1 MHLSEHDLNLLKY
14 LFKVKVATYKQ
25 IHRDIYPMYAMKT
38 TYKRVITLQK
48 NRLLFSSYNRIG
60 LPKEKVLSLTKLGYG
75 KFVEIG
81 GESRVEL
88 KSDAVAHDLVLADI
102 RHKFLKL
109 KQIKDYYTENQ
120 VQTWWQ
126 KSSDYVQKG
135 LASLNTDALA
145 LTSIG
150 DELVWAAI
158 EYEPSEK
165 SEARYRSIV
174 KRFYS
179 NDDLTFVLYCCGNE
193 KIKSRL
199 IEAEQ
204 KIYKNSFPKLFFNV
218 KNFSNTGDT
227 FIFLN
232 RDKKKLS
239 LQQKSVTDP
248 LEN

>member
-1 MHLSEHDLNLLKY
+1 MYLSEHDLNLLKY
-14 LFKVKVATYKQ
+14 LFKVKVATYTQ
-25 IHRDIYPMYAMKT
+25 IHRDVYPMYAKKT
-38 TYKRVITLQK
+38 TYKRVVAMQK
-48 NRLLFSSYNRIG
+48 NRLLSSSYNRVG
-60 LPKEKVLSLTKLGYG
+60 LPKEKVLSLSKLGYT

-102 RHKFLKL
+102 RHQFLNCDK
-109 KQIKDYYTENQ
+109 IKEYYTENQ
-120 VQTWWQ
+120 IQTWWSR
-126 KSSDYVQKG
+126 SSDYLHRG

-150 DELVWAAI
+150 DELVWSAV
-158 EYEPSEK
+158 EHEPSEK
-165 SEARYRSIV
+165 SDARYRSIL

-179 NDDLTFVLYCCGNE
+179 NQDLTFVLYCCSNE
-193 KIKSRL
+193 KIKNKL

-204 KIYKNSFPKLFFNV
+204 KIYKDSFPKLFFNV
-218 KNFSNTGDT
+218 GEFLNIHDTLIFS
-227 FIFLN
+227 N

-239 LQQKSVTDP
+239 LQLKSAQES